1 MPYNLTDET
10 KNAETGRIKLCLR
23 KYNFLEL
30 QSSLLFQLLCSSMN
44 QFEGINSKTS
54 VILPIS
60 SLIANKKLLLNT
72 LSTIAY
78 FLITNKPPF

>member
-1 MPYNLTDET
+1 
-10 KNAETGRIKLCLR
+10 
-23 KYNFLEL
+23 
-30 QSSLLFQLLCSSMN
+30 MN

-72 LSTIAY
+72 LRTIAY
-78 FLITNKPPF
+78 FLITNKPPFKILLVKRIVIMKVK